1 MDNEIMDMFN
11 TITPSDYLISNP
23 FSSSCNRVFKKIF
36 NPEDF
41 LSHFYFI
48 SNMTYERLA
57 SITALTTDTTK
68 NTVFITGFRGCG
80 KTCFM
85 NLLNSIIE
93 SKYVIPDYD
102 MCKEEELS
110 LLRKFSS
117 SADIDEKAKEIS
129 ETNNNYCI
137 SSNNILN
144 ELRPY
149 LILNGYEQNNLSI
162 SKYINQTLKG
172 KSIFLNFEKGNS
184 KNEKKPFEEKFIN
197 QIEVLIT
204 ELIEKREKCELNPF
218 SILCDFY
225 HINEATFDGLL
236 ESENSLLDFFEF
248 LESKV
253 VVAKTFSEIKRQLYN
268 ILKNLNLEQDI
279 FVLVFLHIANNICL
293 GTKQHLFFILDNM
306 DIVYKNN
313 ILDQSMNHYANFIE
327 DINSLVQDIDKNKG
341 NNRAWIQFYE
351 QANFIF
357 AMRETTAMQIADQ
370 FLDGLE
376 LVAKYFDISMD
387 TDKAYVVEKKYSF
400 IDQFRN
406 NITNKDFIEQ
416 MNYIHLICTDMY
428 VKKNIFPMFN
438 NDFKRSI
445 LCIAEI
451 CKNNVNILYE
461 KIELMN
467 TKKAYNKNG
476 ARGILFRLIYDEFK
490 KEHYFDQIGVEWRG
504 NQKNTFTPSRII
516 LTILYNLLPEYGKNE
531 NNVITNFDKMNPPR
545 ISLYSLYEFVAP
557 FMSIKTFVRSLIGMY
572 NLKNARTWNH
582 LVTFD
587 NIKDVTENE
596 LIKILSSNEP
606 EEHGEVMIRITCAGS
621 NYVKFI
627 CTHYEFFSCRFTKKS
642 MALFCGYNSIFSKEY
657 KNYNFEYV
665 LSNVYKSVESCC
677 SKLASF
683 NELLLSNLKED
694 KLSESDYIFKNKNE
708 KDGRLHEERIIH
720 THIRYID
727 NYRIHL
733 INDIHSDKVQEI
745 NEKIILVIEN
755 YINLLK
761 NELFGEMSK
770 ALIVECS
777 SCIKYIKSKNYIDK
791 TTEIS
796 RDSYKILLERG
807 CIE

>member
-23 FSSSCNRVFKKIF
+23 FSSSCNKVFKKIF
-36 NPEDF
+36 KPEDF
-41 LSHFYFI
+41 FSYFYFM

-57 SITALTTDTTK
+57 SITTLSTDTTK

-102 MCKEEELS
+102 ICKEAELS
-110 LLRKFSS
+110 LLREFSFF
-117 SADIDEKAKEIS
+117 ADIDEKNKEIS
-129 ETNNNYCI
+129 EVDDNYCL

-149 LILNGYEQNNLSI
+149 LAINGYAQTNSSI
-162 SKYINQTLKG
+162 SKYINKTLKG

-184 KNEKKPFEEKFIN
+184 KNEKKPFEMKFIN
-197 QIEVLIT
+197 QIESLIT
-204 ELIEKREKCELNPF
+204 ELIERKENSELNPF
-218 SILCDFY
+218 SLLCNFY
-225 HINEATFDGLL
+225 HTNEATFDNLL
-236 ESENSLLDFFEF
+236 ESENSLLDFFDF

-253 VVAKTFSEIKRQLYN
+253 LDTNSFSEIKRQLYD
-268 ILKNLNLEQDI
+268 ILNNLNLEQDI

-293 GTKQHLFFILDNM
+293 KTKQHLFFILDNM

-327 DINSLVQDIDKNKG
+327 DMNSLVQDIDKNKG
-341 NNRAWIQFYE
+341 NNNVWIQFYE

-400 IDQFRN
+400 INKYKNR
-406 NITNKDFIEQ
+406 ISNKDFINQ
-416 MNYIHLICTDMY
+416 MNYIHWICTDTY

-451 CKNNVNILYE
+451 CNNNINILDE
-461 KIELMN
+461 KIKLMK

-504 NQKNTFTPSRII
+504 NHQNSFTPSRII

-531 NNVITNFDKMNPPR
+531 NNVITDFDKMNPPR
-545 ISLYSLYEFVAP
+545 LSLNSLYKFVAP
-557 FMSIKTFVRSLIGMY
+557 FMNEKTFVRSLVGMF

-596 LIKILSSNEP
+596 LIKVLSSTEVA
-606 EEHGEVMIRITCAGS
+606 EQGEVMIRITCAGS

-642 MALFCGYNSIFSKEY
+642 TALFCEYNSKFSQEY
-657 KNYNFEYV
+657 KCYNFENV
-665 LSNVYKSVESCC
+665 LNKVYESVESCC
-677 SKLASF
+677 NKLASF
-683 NELLLSNLKED
+683 NERLLNNLKED
-694 KLSESDYIFKNKNE
+694 KLFESDYIFKNKNE
-708 KDGRLHEERIIH
+708 KEGRLHEERIIH
-720 THIRYID
+720 THITYID

-733 INDIHSDKVQEI
+733 INDIYSDNIQEI
-745 NEKIILVIEN
+745 NEKIILVIEK
-755 YINLLK
+755 YIKLLQ

-770 ALIVECS
+770 ALFKECS
-777 SCIKYIKSKNYIDK
+777 CCIKYIKSKKYNDN

-796 RDSYKILLERG
+796 RDSYKILLESG